1 MFRPPANPTHFV
13 AVPPIPAALVMVSTL
28 MNIAVHSAAGPA
40 FAQASAGV
48 HLIAA
53 SAGTVSFLLIWLTTV
68 TGIALR
74 NGWVGVSVR
83 HSSLHAAHMIG
94 ATTGLALGLLHGFA
108 QLAAP
113 VVKVRAVDVV
123 VPFGNRYDPIGIGVG
138 VLGLEI
144 MLAAALSVA
153 LQRRLGFTRW
163 RLLHNLNHVA
173 FMLLVAHVLI
183 SGSDVGPPPVWITVL
198 GLWAVAVLCWL
209 AGGLAG
215 RWSGAAAGA
224 DRPAVQVEVD
234 AATCRRFGFCEHE
247 APQVFRLRDD
257 GRLAYRS
264 HADQADAEAVLR
276 AATACPVRAVLV
288 RPVQDRRLTEPPAGR
303 SDPIRNDDDTDGAGR
318 VVPLDAPPRRRT
330 R

>member
-1 MFRPPANPTHFV
+1 
-13 AVPPIPAALVMVSTL
+13 
-28 MNIAVHSAAGPA
+28 MNIVMTTAAGPA
-40 FAQASAGV
+40 FSQASTGV
-48 HLIAA
+48 HLVAA

-74 NGWVGVSVR
+74 NGWLGVRIR
-83 HSSLHAAHMIG
+83 HSSLHGLHMIG
-94 ATTGLALGLLHGFA
+94 ASTGLILGLLHGVA

-113 VVKVRAVDVV
+113 VAKVAPVDLVL
-123 VPFGNRYDPIGIGVG
+123 PFGNRYDPVGIGVG

-144 MLAAALSVA
+144 MLAAALSVP

-183 SGSDVGPPPVWITVL
+183 SGSDVGRSPVWLAVL
-198 GLWAVAVLCWL
+198 GLWLLAVLAW
-209 AGGLAG
+209 
-215 RWSGAAAGA
+215 AAGA
-224 DRPAVQVEVD
+224 TGGRWAATGAGGPLADARPAVRVDVD

-247 APQVFRLRDD
+247 APDVFRLRDD
-257 GRLAYRS
+257 GRLAYRTHVS
-264 HADQADAEAVLR
+264 QDRSDAVLR

-288 RPVQDRRLTEPPAGR
+288 RPVQGSQLTAPTTGPVPVSTTGPAGTP
-303 SDPIRNDDDTDGAGR
+303 SPPGDPDGYFDPGDTDGRGR
-318 VVPLDAPPRRRT
+318 VVPLAHRGSADRRRS